1 MQFELNFI
9 LSITAITVIEQFVC
23 AVCVCVE
30 VLLSHDSPRAKWRPK
45 LQLLLLL
52 LLPTRR
58 QTRLLASLCLTS
70 PLPPPLPS
78 PVSTFHTLPGII
90 HHSSAATFTP
100 KENAS
105 QLGSL
110 SPSLPHC
117 LTLYP
122 FYPCRFSL
130 KYLIAAALIEH
141 FSLSLTLSNPLLT

>member
-52 LLPTRR
+52 LPTRR
-58 QTRLLASLCLTS
+58 QTRLLASLCLTP
-70 PLPPPLPS
+70 PLPPA
-78 PVSTFHTLPGII
+78 PVSTFLTLPGII

-110 SPSLPHC
+110 SPSLPHS
-117 LTLYP
+117 LP
-122 FYPCRFSL
+122 FLSFRLDLRYTNRASL
-130 KYLIAAALIEH
+130 
-141 FSLSLTLSNPLLT
+141 SLSLTLSNLC